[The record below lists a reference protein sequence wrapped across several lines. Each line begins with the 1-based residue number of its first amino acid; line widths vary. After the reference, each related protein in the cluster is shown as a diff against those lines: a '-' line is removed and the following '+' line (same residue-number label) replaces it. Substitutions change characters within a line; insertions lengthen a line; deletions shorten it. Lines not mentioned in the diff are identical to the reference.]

1 MCRKLSHETVAEL
14 PKSGAVILLQNKKHL
29 ELQVDVAR
37 EEPSVTRHSG
47 KAQTTGERDS
57 IKRCK
62 IKRKS

>member
-1 MCRKLSHETVAEL
+1 MYRKLSHETVAEL

-47 KAQTTGERDS
+47 KAQTTGERQY
-57 IKRCK
+57 
-62 IKRKS
+62 